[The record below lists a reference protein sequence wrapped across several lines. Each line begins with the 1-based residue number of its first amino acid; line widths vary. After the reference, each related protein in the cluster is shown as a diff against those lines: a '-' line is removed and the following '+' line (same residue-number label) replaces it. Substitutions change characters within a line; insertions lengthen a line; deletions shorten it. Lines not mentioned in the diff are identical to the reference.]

1 MPPRAPVPVHRRTA
15 TSLEDPRLPPSV
27 PMTLAELTP
36 PGTREP
42 IHWPLERL
50 TEHFGLCPGLEQ
62 DACGEWHY
70 EPRWWA
76 LCHMWTGDFDV
87 PTARSII
94 VVEQELPPDNL
105 IDRPSLAL
113 DPERVRDFAK
123 WLEQQRDWSSRMA
136 SFDLGELSDET
147 RDEIERFYRAPN
159 LWDVRTRGAIDSSW
173 RQLGPAEGSPPPR

>member
-1 MPPRAPVPVHRRTA
+1 MVP
-15 TSLEDPRLPPSV
+15 
-27 PMTLAELTP
+27 TP
-36 PGTREP
+36 PMVLTELSLRGARESL
-42 IHWPLERL
+42 HWPLERL